1 VKQDGNMNDI
11 PLTADEKNYLLTLAR
26 KAISSA
32 VNGKRIQRLS
42 RNEGSPRLWDPGAVF
57 VTLTIGGELR
67 GCIGSLEPRQ
77 PLIEDVIE
85 HAVDA
90 AQNDYRFYPVGPE
103 EVPLLE
109 IEISRL
115 TLPEPLTYSSPEEL
129 PKKIRPHIDG
139 LVLYD
144 GGRRATFLPQ
154 VWDTLPKPED
164 FLDHLCTKMGAP
176 ADLWRH
182 KVLGASVYQVEE
194 FREGQTR
201 IV

>member
-1 VKQDGNMNDI
+1 MNDV
-11 PLTADEKNYLLTLAR
+11 PLTPEERQYLLVLAR
-26 KAISSA
+26 KAITQAAS
-32 VNGKRIQRLS
+32 GKRVQRLS
-42 RNEGSPRLWDPGAVF
+42 PDEGTPRLWEPGAVF

-77 PLIEDVIE
+77 PLIEDVVE
-85 HAVDA
+85 HAIDA

-115 TLPEPLTYSSPEEL
+115 TIPQPLIYSTPEEL
-129 PKKIRPHIDG
+129 PKRIRPHIDG
-139 LVLYD
+139 VVLYD
-144 GGRRATFLPQ
+144 GGRRSTFLPQ

-164 FLDHLCTKMGAP
+164 FLDHLCTKMGART
-176 ADLWRH
+176 DLWRQ

-194 FREGQTR
+194 FREGQPKTG
-201 IV
+201 